1 MPFLSYLI
9 IVCIFLIAI
18 ILTLLTWT
26 PKDSSIYL
34 LELLEKFV
42 DHLGGINISNPTLSE
57 QRTINMMLPCDI
69 IERATEVVKNL
80 QNIFDKLFEILT
92 SQENELKTREQ
103 EQFAIPIDLNKIHQ
117 TAFHALVSIQSN
129 LRFRNHQKKKTFLY
143 LDLYIRFNFNETI

>member
-1 MPFLSYLI
+1 MFFF
-9 IVCIFLIAI
+9 VCSAI

-26 PKDSSIYL
+26 PRDSSIYL

-42 DHLGGINISNPTLSE
+42 DHLGGINLSETNMPE
-57 QRTINMMLPCDI
+57 QRTINMMLPSDI

-117 TAFHALVSIQSN
+117 TAFHALVRLTEYQQDCISLS
-129 LRFRNHQKKKTFLY
+129 LVS
-143 LDLYIRFNFNETI
+143 LDLYIGFDFNETIRIISNGSR

>member
-1 MPFLSYLI
+1 MFSFL
-9 IVCIFLIAI
+9 AI

-26 PKDSSIYL
+26 PKDSSVYL

-42 DHLGGINISNPTLSE
+42 DHLGGINLSNVNLPE
-57 QRTINMMLPCDI
+57 QRTINPILPSDI

-103 EQFAIPIDLNKIHQ
+103 EQVAIGIDLNKIHQ
-117 TAFHALVSIQSN
+117 AAFHALVYDEI
-129 LRFRNHQKKKTFLY
+129 
-143 LDLYIRFNFNETI
+143 

>member
-1 MPFLSYLI
+1 MNIFFCFFLS
-9 IVCIFLIAI
+9 AI

-26 PKDSSIYL
+26 PRDSSIYL

-42 DHLGGINISNPTLSE
+42 DHLGGINISNTNLSE
-57 QRTINMMLPCDI
+57 QRIINMTLPSDL

-103 EQFAIPIDLNKIHQ
+103 EQFSIPIDLNKVHQ
-117 TAFHALVSIQSN
+117 TAFHALVSGE
-129 LRFRNHQKKKTFLY
+129 FYT
-143 LDLYIRFNFNETI
+143 

>member
-1 MPFLSYLI
+1 MNRTSLTLASL
-9 IVCIFLIAI
+9 LAI

-26 PKDSSIYL
+26 PKDSSVYL

-42 DHLGGINISNPTLSE
+42 DHLGGINLSSTNLSE
-57 QRTINMMLPCDI
+57 QRTINMMLPTDI

-103 EQFAIPIDLNKIHQ
+103 EQLAIPIDLNKIHQ
-117 TAFHALVSIQSN
+117 TAFHALVSDEHGRQTHSITSA
-129 LRFRNHQKKKTFLY
+129 FRSAS
-143 LDLYIRFNFNETI
+143 

>member
-1 MPFLSYLI
+1 MRF
-9 IVCIFLIAI
+9 FFAAI

-26 PKDSSIYL
+26 PRDSSIYL

-42 DHLGGINISNPTLSE
+42 DHLGGINLSETNIPE
-57 QRTINMMLPCDI
+57 QRTINMMLPSDI

-103 EQFAIPIDLNKIHQ
+103 EQFAIGIDLNKIHQ
-117 TAFHALVSIQSN
+117 TAFHALVRSTEYRES
-129 LRFRNHQKKKTFLY
+129 RMMMCFS
-143 LDLYIRFNFNETI
+143 LDLYIGFNFNETIRIISNCSRGLY

>member
-1 MPFLSYLI
+1 LNNEK
-9 IVCIFLIAI
+9 IFCLVAI

-42 DHLGGINISNPTLSE
+42 DHLGGINLSNSNSSE
-57 QRTINMMLPCDI
+57 QRTISMMLPSDI

-92 SQENELKTREQ
+92 SQENELKTRDQ
-103 EQFAIPIDLNKIHQ
+103 EEFLIKIDLNKIHQ
-117 TAFHALVSIQSN
+117 TAFHALVCI
-129 LRFRNHQKKKTFLY
+129 Y
-143 LDLYIRFNFNETI
+143 